1 MVISEL
7 PKLSSPIP
15 FNQKYHGWSNEQ
27 NETRNHRP
35 SPQAFQDR
43 NNKTQGQPKSVVDE
57 MIRRQKEPRAVPKN
71 NQVRP
76 KSNSE
81 IQMLI
86 ETRRNNMEAEKM
98 EEALVMQNSSN
109 IQFNNVNKGQNEI
122 DSPDKLKKMDASQSS
137 KIPVPIK
144 DKHKK
149 SEKSEES
156 TIEKERLKG
165 AIRKQ
170 PKKNAPNFKEK
181 KPNIPT
187 KINHKSFTSP
197 QITENRIANP
207 HESNRFS
214 NISSGDIIDD
224 VLYISTPIKS
234 QNLASSN
241 CVNNQSPSSEM
252 SNNQNPDSHLQGFHL
267 IAPDNFM
274 NYKSVSLNDNNDST
288 KLIVENASDVNK
300 SSAKPKVLNNAMSK
314 DNRSDI
320 QNSQNKRNNKNIIE
334 SPSSLKQHSLEEVDA
349 SAIRNGNR
357 AFVHNDARGI
367 GHGQPSRS
375 NGRQFNSGMRTKIFY
390 LENRAYFKQPY
401 SFKVSNA
408 FVHITRK

>member
-1 MVISEL
+1 M
-7 PKLSSPIP
+7 
-15 FNQKYHGWSNEQ
+15 
-27 NETRNHRP
+27 
-35 SPQAFQDR
+35 
-43 NNKTQGQPKSVVDE
+43 VDE
-57 MIRRQKEPRAVPKN
+57 MIRRQKEPQSGPKN

-98 EEALVMQNSSN
+98 EEALLVQNSSN
-109 IQFNNVNKGQNEI
+109 MQFNNVNKGQNEI
-122 DSPDKLKKMDASQSS
+122 DSPDKFKKMDASQTS

-156 TIEKERLKG
+156 TIEKERLRG

-187 KINHKSFTSP
+187 KINHKSFSSP
-197 QITENRIANP
+197 QIPENRIENP
-207 HESNRFS
+207 HDSNRFS

-241 CVNNQSPSSEM
+241 CVNNQNPSSKM

-274 NYKSVSLNDNNDST
+274 NYKAVSVNDNNDST
-288 KLIVENASDVNK
+288 KVIVANASGLNK
-300 SSAKPKVLNNAMSK
+300 SSAKTKVLNNDMSQ

-320 QNSQNKRNNKNIIE
+320 QNSQNKLNSKNIIE
-334 SPSSLKQHSLEEVDA
+334 SPSSLKQHSLEEVDS

-357 AFVHNDARGI
+357 AFVQNDARGI
-367 GHGQPSRS
+367 NHGQPSRS
-375 NGRQFNSGMRTKIFY
+375 NGRQFNSGMRTKMCY
-390 LENRAYFKQPY
+390 LQK
-401 SFKVSNA
+401 
-408 FVHITRK
+408 